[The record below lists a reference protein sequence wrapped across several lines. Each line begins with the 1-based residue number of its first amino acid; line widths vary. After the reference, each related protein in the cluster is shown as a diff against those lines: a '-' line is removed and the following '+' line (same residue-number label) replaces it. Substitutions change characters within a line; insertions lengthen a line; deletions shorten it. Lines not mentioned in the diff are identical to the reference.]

1 MDLSCRSKSFA
12 QWLLRDAGLGLAA
25 CLLACGPVQLV
36 SVLPTTGTAAAP
48 NTNSRDRLQVEVDA
62 STVPLPLRAVGSGTR
77 FIDLERALKVSI
89 QRIVSAN
96 GLPTKD
102 QTLHYLLYVELVE
115 ARAEVSSGRLLV
127 QLTTRVTLRQ
137 ESGYTYIAQTHVHA
151 TATGSMDPDD
161 GRPVVLEC
169 VSTLAAQLRG
179 WISSMPLAP

>member
-1 MDLSCRSKSFA
+1 MDLSCWSTSLARG
-12 QWLLRDAGLGLAA
+12 LLRDTGLSLAA
-25 CLLACGPVQLV
+25 CLLACNPVQLV

-48 NTNSRDRLQVEVDA
+48 TTDSRDRLQVEVDA
-62 STVPLPLRAVGSGTR
+62 ATVPLPLRALGTSTR

-89 QRIVSAN
+89 QRTLNAN
-96 GLPTKD
+96 GLPTQD
-102 QTLHYLLYVELVE
+102 QILHYLLYVELVE

-151 TATGSMDPDD
+151 TATGTMDPDG

-179 WISSMPLAP
+179 WITSMPLAP